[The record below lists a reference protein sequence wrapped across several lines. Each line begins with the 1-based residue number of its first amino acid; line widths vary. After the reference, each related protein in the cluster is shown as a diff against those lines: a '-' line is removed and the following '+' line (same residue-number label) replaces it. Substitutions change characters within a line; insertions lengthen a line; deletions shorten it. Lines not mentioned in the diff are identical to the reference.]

1 MTACS
6 NPRPRCA
13 EADFQTGGCGF
24 QLDELLKQ
32 TKQPPPEKTHFF
44 FKLKKLYEEY
54 SEAFIKQANKPKT
67 ILFLFLFQGTGL
79 TCPLP
84 TD

>member
-6 NPRPRCA
+6 NPRPQCA
-13 EADFQTGGCGF
+13 EADFQTAGLGF
-24 QLDELLKQ
+24 QLDKLLKQ
-32 TKQPPPEKTHFF
+32 NNPPKKNPTFF

-54 SEAFIKQANKPKT
+54 SEAFIKEANKPKP
-67 ILFLFLFQGTGL
+67 ILFLFLFQGTGS

-84 TD
+84 RD